1 MRSCVAQAQETQWE
15 RLCAQEKQ
23 GAAARGAEPAQSLP
37 CARRAAALAV
47 AHRSACDTHLRGA
60 RGQRL
65 LLTGILS
72 IRGSKTDF
80 PKLGVSH
87 LKPLSCFL
95 AHQNML

>member
-1 MRSCVAQAQETQWE
+1 MAQAQETQWE
-15 RLCAQEKQ
+15 RLRAQEKQ

-47 AHRSACDTHLRGA
+47 AHRSACDTRLRGA

-72 IRGSKTDF
+72 F
-80 PKLGVSH
+80 PYGAQKQI
-87 LKPLSCFL
+87 FL
-95 AHQNML
+95 NWVFLI